1 MKRVVLLVWA
11 ACLTITVAAQPQRAT
26 PARSLAQEIVG
37 AWNLETRT
45 VTRADGSAI
54 NDPVLGQKPLGRLFY
69 DASGVM
75 MLQMMRQGRST
86 AMSTPANPNDAANPR
101 IVLGYDAYFGR
112 YTVDERAGTVTHHVD
127 GSLFPEDLG
136 DDWVRPITIR
146 GDTLT
151 LRFTSTADGSAI
163 TRTLTFRRSK

>member
-1 MKRVVLLVWA
+1 MERVVLLGCVA
-11 ACLTITVAAQPQRAT
+11 SLTIAVSAQPQRAT
-26 PARSLAQEIVG
+26 PARGLAQQIVG

-45 VTRADGSAI
+45 VARADGIAI
-54 NDPVLGQKPLGRLFY
+54 ADPVLGQKPLGRLFY

-75 MLQMMRQGRST
+75 MLQMMRQGRAA
-86 AMSTPANPNDAANPR
+86 AMSTPASPKETANPR

-112 YTVDERAGTVTHHVD
+112 YTVDERAGTVTHHVE
-127 GSLFPEDLG
+127 GSLFPEDVG
-136 DDWVRPITIR
+136 DDWVRPITIQ